1 MTSKKHPDVLRVVE
15 YVLDKASRNE
25 TFSVQSATNSKEL
38 NGLNRY
44 QLARVMRDICLDPE
58 DDGSLARYTTVDN
71 DNIDNTFCHWH
82 LNANAYFS
90 YLSYKSVQTA
100 KRALLVSVAALAVA
114 IAGLAFNSIGVFS

>member
-1 MTSKKHPDVLRVVE
+1 MIRKKHPDVLRVVE
-15 YVLDKASRNE
+15 YVLDKASQNE

-38 NGLNRY
+38 NGISRY
-44 QLARVMRDICLDPE
+44 HLARIMRDICLDPE

-71 DNIDNTFCHWH
+71 NNTDNIFCHWQ

-100 KRALLVSVAALAVA
+100 KIALWVSSAALAVA
-114 IAGLAFNSIGVFS
+114 IAGLAFNSIGAFS